1 MCTTIPCQR
10 LISVALILMSLIV
23 SGCSEPEQTAATADG
38 TGETLTP
45 VLLQTDWYA
54 QPEHAGF
61 YHALEAGFYE
71 EAGLDVTIRPGANM
85 TNIPQMVATNRVQ
98 FAVGTS
104 DNLMMAVSR
113 GIPLVA
119 VFPYFQHD
127 PQCVMTH
134 RSAGITEL
142 EQLDGRTVMIS
153 PGTGYVQ
160 YMQKTL
166 GIRLQIVPLD
176 YSLTRFLADP
186 EFIQQCFLTNEPY
199 YAQKNGVDAHIIPLS
214 TSGYDPYR
222 IIYANGNYVK
232 ENPEIVEKF
241 VEATRRGWEAYAE
254 SDGRLAHAA
263 IAELNNQHTDES
275 MAWSKNAMAEY
286 RLIEGYEERGEFL
299 GRFHRERVT
308 RLVNQLAQ
316 LDLLDGELN
325 IEKTFPLGLDN

>member
-1 MCTTIPCQR
+1 MKLLTN
-10 LISVALILMSLIV
+10 ALRFTLAVLCLLLMA
-23 SGCSEPEQTAATADG
+23 GCSEPEPAIEPKA
-38 TGETLTP
+38 GEPALTP

-61 YHALEAGFYE
+61 YHAKEAGFYE

-85 TNIPQMVATNRVQ
+85 TNIPQMVATQRIQ

-134 RSAGITEL
+134 KSAGITEL

-160 YMQKTL
+160 YLQITL

-186 EFIQQCFLTNEPY
+186 EFIQQCFLTNEPF
-199 YAQKNGVDAHIIPLS
+199 YATQAGVDAHMIPLS
-214 TSGYDPYR
+214 ASGFDPYR
-222 IIYANGNYVK
+222 IVYANGDYVQ
-232 ENPEIVEKF
+232 ENPEVVAGFI
-241 VEATRRGWEAYAE
+241 EATRRGWEAYAE
-254 SDGRLAHAA
+254 GDGKLAHDA
-263 IAELNNQHTDES
+263 IAALNSQHSEAS
-275 MAWSKNAMAEY
+275 MAWSKNAMSEY
-286 RLIEGYEERGEFL
+286 SLIHGYEDRGEYL
-299 GRFHRERVT
+299 GRFERARVA
-308 RLVNQLAQ
+308 RLLEQ
-316 LDLLDGELN
+316 LDQLDMLDGEVD
-325 IEKTFPLGLDN
+325 IEQTFPFGVDD